1 MYSYNKNQDSPYDPT
16 KLVIHS
22 FFCARMLNFCRTVV
36 MFPNTRFLLKE
47 LCTLLTRKLSSFMQI
62 LIVVSLITLK
72 NLQNSDRSTDNRKD
86 VSRSCENPQCIT
98 SNDQHNCSF
107 DEKHTFNIY
116 LNAYYL
122 SDMDPAA
129 LISLNHT
136 KYRQFLSNH

>member
-16 KLVIHS
+16 KLVNH
-22 FFCARMLNFCRTVV
+22 FFCARLLNFCRIVV

-47 LCTLLTRKLSSFMQI
+47 LCTLLMRNVSSFKDI

-72 NLQNSDRSTDNRKD
+72 NLQNSCRSTENRKD
-86 VSRSCENPQCIT
+86 ISRSCENPQCIT

-129 LISLNHT
+129 LLSLNLT
-136 KYRQFLSNH
+136 NYRQSLSNH